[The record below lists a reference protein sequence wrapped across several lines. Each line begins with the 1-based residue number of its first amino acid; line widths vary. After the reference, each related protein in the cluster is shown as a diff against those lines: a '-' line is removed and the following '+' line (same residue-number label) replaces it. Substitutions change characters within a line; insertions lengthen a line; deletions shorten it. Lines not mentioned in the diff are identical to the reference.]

1 MTDFHSGVRSIQRI
15 TDIDVDEFRG
25 IGACADEFKVARK
38 VSELG
43 IITAALDAP
52 SAHDN

>member
-1 MTDFHSGVRSIQRI
+1 MTEVSEGVRSIPRI
-15 TDIDVDEFRG
+15 TDIDVDEFRDIAG
-25 IGACADEFKVARK
+25 RADEFKVARS
-38 VSELG
+38 VRELG

>member
-1 MTDFHSGVRSIQRI
+1 MTEFLNGVRCIPRI
-15 TDIDVDEFRG
+15 SDIDVDEFRDVA
-25 IGACADEFKVARK
+25 ACPDEFKVARK
-38 VSELG
+38 VCELG